1 MKKLISYA
9 IYFLF
14 ACWCWGLCL
23 HFSNVS
29 GQQVGQ
35 GSVLV
40 DSTVLEF
47 PHYPWLERVDNTKV
61 RAKEG
66 FMDLSRHERD
76 SILNAFEK

>member
-1 MKKLISYA
+1 MFKKLISYA

-14 ACWCWGLCL
+14 ACWCWVLCL
-23 HFSNVS
+23 CTTNVS
-29 GQQVGQ
+29 GQQIRQ
-35 GSVLV
+35 IR
-40 DSTVLEF
+40 VLEF

-61 RAKEG
+61 FAKDG